1 MNCRSMLNNRHGRQ
15 IKDVLILFFII
26 FILVTQI
33 PNCSY
38 THQFPAIQ
46 NHDQNETQL
55 YFETDTSLALR
66 LKLQDKIKF
75 GIHIKRAAG
84 AVFNTREGYNESFLD
99 SLPIIRDNIP
109 DFLPERC
116 QNDTTVYNSR
126 TKVSVIMNYH
136 NELLSLLLRSVYSVI
151 AAIPPHN
158 FQELILIDDG
168 SNLTSHKVYH
178 FNHWMEINT

>member
-1 MNCRSMLNNRHGRQ
+1 MLNIRRRRLNM
-15 IKDVLILFFII
+15 KDLLII
-26 FILVTQI
+26 FLLALLLLTQI
-33 PNCSY
+33 P
-38 THQFPAIQ
+38 TFHHIQ
-46 NHDQNETQL
+46 HVLKIQKISSDHNDTQL
-55 YFETDTSLALR
+55 YFETDESFKMR

-75 GIHIKRAAG
+75 GAHIKRAAG
-84 AVFNTREGYNESFLD
+84 KVFNTREGYNESFLD